1 MAATNQA
8 SIYRLNTILTLFQAN
23 RACYSVSDI
32 AEILDIPAAV
42 VRKDIIML
50 HTNKECG
57 ITFFAEEASGNFEDA
72 DGFDESDDSMDLVKF
87 LADGKNDD
95 CLLMAET
102 NVKNDVFLS
111 LSQFELSCLD
121 DFLDGQN
128 YAKGKMNKN
137 YVTKPLFNQA
147 RANMQI
153 KVAELNKLVEQDAC
167 IKVQYRTRNKTV
179 ITSLIKPLG
188 LVHNAMDDF
197 YYVVTI
203 KEGKLVS
210 LRLDRIR
217 SYEISE
223 EKIVID
229 DLSPLELIPQIW
241 GMEVGEPVHVKIKI
255 LNEAR
260 VQEKVKRDL
269 ASRTKGVWSQ
279 KGDAL
284 YFEDDVIGINNFRT
298 WINGYGSSVLVV
310 EPAFLREQ
318 IVESAKKRVDYYK

>member
-1 MAATNQA
+1 MAATNQT

-23 RACYSVSDI
+23 RACYSVRDI
-32 AEILDIPAAV
+32 AEILDIPPAV

-50 HTNKECG
+50 HTNRECG
-57 ITFFAEEASGNFEDA
+57 ITFFAEEDEEDI
-72 DGFDESDDSMDLVKF
+72 DD
-87 LADGKNDD
+87 LADILSDGKHDE
-95 CLLMAET
+95 LPLMAET
-102 NVKNDVFLS
+102 SVKNDVFLS

-121 DFLDGQN
+121 EFLDGQN
-128 YAKGKMNKN
+128 YAKGETVKN
-137 YVTKPLFNQA
+137 YVIKPLYNQA

-153 KVAELNKLVEQDAC
+153 KVAELNQLIEQETC
-167 IKVQYRTRNKTV
+167 IKVQYRTRNKTM

-197 YYVVTI
+197 YYVITI
-203 KEGKLVS
+203 KEGKLLP

-217 SYEISE
+217 SYEVSDE
-223 EKIVID
+223 TIVID

-269 ASRTKGVWSQ
+269 ASRTKGIWTQ
-279 KGDAL
+279 KGDIL

-298 WINGYGSSVLVV
+298 WVNGYGSSVLVI
-310 EPAFLREQ
+310 EPAFLREK
-318 IVESAKKRVDYYK
+318 IVESAKKRVSYYE